1 VHEFSLAQNI
11 LEIVIDSAREHGL
24 SGVAEVRLDV
34 GQAAGVHLDALE
46 FAWRH
51 LKTTSDLTADAALSI
66 NSIPAHGACANC
78 GFSGPVTD
86 YIRICPACQALGLRI
101 MGGLEFMV
109 TGISGA

>member
-1 VHEFSLAQNI
+1 MHEFSLAQNI

-24 SGVAEVRLDV
+24 TAVGEVRLDV
-34 GQAAGVHLDALE
+34 GQAAGVHLEALE
-46 FAWRH
+46 FAWKH
-51 LKTTSDLTADAALSI
+51 LKTTSELTTGAALLI
-66 NSIPAHGACANC
+66 NSIPAHAACANC

-109 TGISGA
+109 TSISGE